1 MLQQNG
7 PTGQNNVEVID
18 ITPDRQCTRC
28 GCQTLQ
34 SRCPECGYAIR
45 PANHAPVVRTTYIPK
60 PIRVFWIQ
68 RRDEAGE
75 WQRKCITLAGDHA
88 EAARNAVLNC
98 NVPEDEEIRTEDLG
112 LLSPA
117 DRKKAYEQ
125 EVERQLEEIH
135 QHAPMDEVEPEELA
149 TVLISV
155 PMVGSVE

>member
-28 GCQTLQ
+28 GCQTMQ

-45 PANHAPVVRTTYIPK
+45 PANHAPVVRISYTPK
-60 PIRVFWIQ
+60 PLRVYWICRQ
-68 RRDEAGE
+68 DEAGQF
-75 WQRKCITLAGDHA
+75 QRKCIVLAGDHA
-88 EAARNAVLNC
+88 AAARAAVDEYHI
-98 NVPEDEEIRTEDLG
+98 PEDEVIKTEDLG

-149 TVLISV
+149 TVLITV